1 MLIVLAGALLHATWN
16 VLTKSGRDPLI
27 ETTLILLGA
36 SLLSALVLPFIA
48 FPAPASWPF
57 IAADSVLEFL
67 YFWLLAAAYRLG
79 DMGLTYP
86 LMRGTAPLLVAL
98 VSGAVLGERLSLAAS
113 CGIVSICAGVLVM
126 ALAHRRRGGDWR
138 PVAFALANAAVIAT
152 YTIVDGVGVRRSE
165 HPIAYTMAILI
176 AASLVFAPWVAAT
189 RLHKL
194 TAALR
199 QRWPSSL
206 AGGACVIMSFGFAL
220 WAMTRAPIAPVAAL
234 RETSILFG
242 LFLARV
248 ILHEWLGPAR
258 IAGALLI
265 LAGVVTLHLG

>member
-1 MLIVLAGALLHATWN
+1 VPLTVMLIVLAGALLHATWN

-57 IAADSVLEFL
+57 TAADSVLEFL

-98 VSGAVLGERLSLAAS
+98 VSRAVLGERLGLAAS

-189 RLHKL
+189 RLHHVVWVC
-194 TAALR
+194 ALGDDPGADR
-199 QRWPSSL
+199 TRSRDAGDIDSVWFVSCPSH
-206 AGGACVIMSFGFAL
+206 I
-220 WAMTRAPIAPVAAL
+220 
-234 RETSILFG
+234 
-242 LFLARV
+242 ARV
-248 ILHEWLGPAR
+248 AWPGSDCRR
-258 IAGALLI
+258 IANPSRRRCSASRLRTASRVPCRSEAPG
-265 LAGVVTLHLG
+265 